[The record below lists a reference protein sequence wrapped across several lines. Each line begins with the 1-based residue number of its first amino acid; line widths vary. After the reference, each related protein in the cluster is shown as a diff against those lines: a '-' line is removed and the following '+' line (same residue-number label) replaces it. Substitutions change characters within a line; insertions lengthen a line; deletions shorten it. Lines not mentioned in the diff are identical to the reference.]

1 MKRFISIV
9 VLSFL
14 VCVMTPLAHAARA
27 VPMPKYRNVVI
38 VNTPKENAAKETHDA
53 IIAGVKQSEWV
64 VLSDDGNTLRL
75 SVDVRGKHSV
85 VIDVHIHEN
94 EVDIDHVS
102 SQNMLYESDS
112 DGNEVIHRNYRA
124 WIRRLLGAFRA
135 AAKSANLPDSVDP
148 ADPAADSTDSLN

>member
-38 VNTPKENAAKETHDA
+38 LNTPKENAAKETHDA